1 MLAGAAADR
10 RCRRQP
16 AGWYRNAP
24 GVPETRMLPDSLTI
38 SPGLFP
44 GLLSRPRVARN
55 LARWGQSVRDLA
67 ASGARFQLIASFN
80 DWPRGSAVE
89 SARQWQSASG
99 FGAYLDVLHAD
110 GAPAADPSP
119 VAPLAAPVP
128 ASVTPPPPP
137 SSSAVVPPAPP
148 PAPDPV
154 VVAAGDIACDPADP
168 LFHGGAGDGVDC
180 LMRATS
186 DLALAAR
193 PAAVLTLGDTQYEN
207 NTYPAFLAS
216 FDPSWGRFKA
226 LIHPAAGNHE
236 YQTAK
241 AAGYFQYFGAAAGLP
256 TEGWYSYDV
265 GAWHLIV
272 LNSNCA
278 KVGGCAVGSPQEA
291 WLRADLRA
299 HSDLCTLA
307 YWHQPRFSSG
317 EFGNEAPYDPLW
329 RDLYAAGA
337 EIVLGAHDHD
347 YERFAPQTPDEL
359 PDPAHGIREF
369 IVGTGGKNHRQ
380 IRVVVPNSEVR
391 EANTFGLL
399 ELTLH
404 PAGYDWRFVPVPGG
418 TFTDA
423 GSGACHGP
431 NGTL

>member
-1 MLAGAAADR
+1 
-10 RCRRQP
+10 
-16 AGWYRNAP
+16 
-24 GVPETRMLPDSLTI
+24 
-38 SPGLFP
+38 
-44 GLLSRPRVARN
+44 
-55 LARWGQSVRDLA
+55 
-67 ASGARFQLIASFN
+67 
-80 DWPRGSAVE
+80 
-89 SARQWQSASG
+89 
-99 FGAYLDVLHAD
+99 
-110 GAPAADPSP
+110 
-119 VAPLAAPVP
+119 
-128 ASVTPPPPP
+128 
-137 SSSAVVPPAPP
+137 
-148 PAPDPV
+148 V

-168 LFHGGAGDGVDC
+168 LFHGGAGNGVDC

-186 DLALAAR
+186 DLALAAH

-256 TEGWYSYDV
+256 TQGYYGYDV

-278 KVGGCAVGSPQEA
+278 KVGGCAVGSPQEV
-291 WLRADLRA
+291 WLRADLKA
-299 HSDLCTLA
+299 HAGLCTLA

-359 PDPAHGIREF
+359 LDPIRGIREF

-380 IRVVVPNSEVR
+380 IRVLVPNSEVR

-404 PAGYDWRFVPVPGG
+404 PTGYDWRFVPVPGG

-423 GSGACHGP
+423 GSGTCHGP